1 MVIGCTWLQ
10 AVPHVIVWP
19 VHRDKSNAHKLSFIT
34 GLHYLFWHKKSR
46 DSWNKPLG
54 EKKSISTGSLRY
66 SPHPN
71 YILQLHKTFP
81 FWKAARVLCSA
92 APNDNNFASGCHLI
106 SQIQRAYSGAR
117 KVAHGAHSLESSLFY
132 HYRTTHKDLYY
143 CTWINRALHFTHW
156 GHCTWLAR
164 GAFFSSFPTA
174 PAEQQEPRHPCHD
187 QMSHSAC
194 SWYLSWKA
202 SCRPP
207 VVFCAA
213 IFF

>member
-34 GLHYLFWHKKSR
+34 GLHYLFWHKKAGTAEINPWGRKSQ
-46 DSWNKPLG
+46 SPLG
-54 EKKSISTGSLRY
+54 PYAIPHIPIIFCSSIKLFHFEKLLEFYAQRPQTTI
-66 SPHPN
+66 
-71 YILQLHKTFP
+71 ILLLAVTWYHKY
-81 FWKAARVLCSA
+81 C
-92 APNDNNFASGCHLI
+92 
-106 SQIQRAYSGAR
+106 AYSGAR
-117 KVAHGAHSLESSLFY
+117 KVAHGAHSSESSLFY

-202 SCRPP
+202 SCWPP